1 MEGYTTDEEQVE
13 KIKQWWAENG
23 RAVIAGVVLGI
34 GGLVGWQGWTA
45 YQERRAETASALF
58 DGMLQSLE
66 QGDAAAAEERA
77 RLIRETYS
85 GTPYA
90 LHASLALARLDAQG
104 EDYEAAAAAYRDVID
119 RAGTDPIGYV
129 ARLRLARTLMDAG
142 RFEEG
147 LAALDVD
154 FPAVYG
160 GVSEELRGDILRF
173 MGDEDRAR
181 EAYRRAKRAPVPV
194 ADPGALE
201 MKLNDLGPAT
211 DA

>member
-1 MEGYTTDEEQVE
+1 
-13 KIKQWWAENG
+13 
-23 RAVIAGVVLGI
+23 
-34 GGLVGWQGWTA
+34 
-45 YQERRAETASALF
+45 
-58 DGMLQSLE
+58 
-66 QGDAAAAEERA
+66 
-77 RLIRETYS
+77 
-85 GTPYA
+85 
-90 LHASLALARLDAQG
+90 
-104 EDYEAAAAAYRDVID
+104 
-119 RAGTDPIGYV
+119 
-129 ARLRLARTLMDAG
+129 MDAG

>member
-34 GGLVGWQGWTA
+34 GGLVGWQGWQA
-45 YQERRAETASALF
+45 YQEDRAETASSAF
-58 DGMLQSLE
+58 EAMLLSLE
-66 QGDAAAAEERA
+66 QGDTTKAEEYA
-77 RLIRETYS
+77 RLIRETYA

-90 LHASLALARLDAQG
+90 QHASLALARLHVQAQ
-104 EDYEAAAAAYRDVID
+104 DYEAATAAYRDVID
-119 RAGTDPIGYV
+119 RAGNKPIGYV
-129 ARLRLARTLMDAG
+129 ARMRLARALLDAG
-142 RFEEG
+142 RLEEA
-147 LAALDVD
+147 LAALDVE
-154 FPAVYG
+154 FPAVYA

-173 MGDEDRAR
+173 KGETEDAR

-194 ADPGALE
+194 ADPGALD
-201 MKLNDLGPAT
+201 MKLNDLGPAS